1 MGNFAICH
9 YSRIEA
15 QPDGSFHL
23 RYVLDRAEIPTVTE
37 KKALDADGNGVIT
50 DSEKAAYLAGQRE
63 LLIPNLQLEVGG
75 TPAAL
80 SVTGSDLRLSPGAGG
95 LETLRVTLEM
105 EARPAGGAP
114 AGPVSVHYRDDSY
127 PMRTGWKEIIAVG
140 AGGARIANATVPA
153 TDHSAGLTVYPRD
166 VVPPQDTEAQF
177 DVTWGAG
184 PGGAAAAAAPTSSGS
199 MPTPSDRFTQSIAE
213 VHLTPLLIVLGI
225 LAAFVYGGFHALGPG
240 HGKTMVAAYL
250 VGTRGTPR
258 HALLL
263 GVIVTITHTLGVF
276 ALGLATLFASKYVV
290 PERLYP
296 VLSALSGMSIFGV
309 GIYLLSTRLRSAS
322 ATVHA
327 HAHDHSHDHHHH
339 HHDHEHADASDHTHF
354 DWHAHYDHDLH
365 SHDHGHASH
374 SHDLD
379 DHHGHDHSFGYHTHE
394 IPEGPV
400 TPKALLAL
408 GVSGGLV
415 PCPSALIVL
424 LSAIALHRLAY
435 GLVLITA
442 FSLGLASVLI
452 AIGLAVVS
460 ARGWLERLPA
470 SRRVGA
476 SLRLGDSRARTLL
489 LRGLPVASAA
499 AVTLIGLALTLRA
512 LVPDAAP

>member
-1 MGNFAICH
+1 M
-9 YSRIEA
+9 
-15 QPDGSFHL
+15 
-23 RYVLDRAEIPTVTE
+23 
-37 KKALDADGNGVIT
+37 
-50 DSEKAAYLAGQRE
+50 
-63 LLIPNLQLEVGG
+63 
-75 TPAAL
+75 
-80 SVTGSDLRLSPGAGG
+80 
-95 LETLRVTLEM
+95 
-105 EARPAGGAP
+105 
-114 AGPVSVHYRDDSY
+114 
-127 PMRTGWKEIIAVG
+127 
-140 AGGARIANATVPA
+140 
-153 TDHSAGLTVYPRD
+153 D
-166 VVPPQDTEAQF
+166 VVPPQDTETRF
-177 DVTWGAG
+177 DLAT
-184 PGGAAAAAAPTSSGS
+184 GGASGQETVAAATAMTTAAQGS
-199 MPTPSDRFTQSIAE
+199 MPTPSDRFTRSIAE

-263 GVIVTITHTLGVF
+263 GIIVTITHTLGVF
-276 ALGLATLFASKYVV
+276 ALGLTTLFASRYVV

-296 VLSALSGMSIFGV
+296 ILSALSGMSVFGV
-309 GIYLLSTRLRSAS
+309 GVYLLSARLRGDAS
-322 ATVHA
+322 AA
-327 HAHDHSHDHHHH
+327 AHSHSHEHPHDRHHHH
-339 HHDHEHADASDHTHF
+339 HHDHNHGLDA
-354 DWHAHYDHDLH
+354 H
-365 SHDHGHASH
+365 SHGLDH
-374 SHDLD
+374 
-379 DHHGHDHSFGYHTHE
+379 HHGHDHGFGYHTHD

-470 SRRVGA
+470 TKRVGA
-476 SLRLGDSRARTLL
+476 PLRLGGSRAHVLV

-512 LVPDAAP
+512 LVPGATP